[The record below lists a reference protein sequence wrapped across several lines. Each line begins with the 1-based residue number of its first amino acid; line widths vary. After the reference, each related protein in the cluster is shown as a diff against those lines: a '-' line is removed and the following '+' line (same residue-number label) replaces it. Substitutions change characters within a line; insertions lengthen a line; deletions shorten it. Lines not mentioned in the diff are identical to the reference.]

1 MTWLHLLAWL
11 IHAQH
16 VTVQIHAGQSKAF
29 QISGILSLCYPFR
42 DSLLCDCEMTVN
54 TDSCGFCHLIQEF
67 LHLNGHQIHPGHY
80 SVQFSSVAQSCPILC
95 DPVDCSVPDFLFLH
109 YLPEFAQTHV
119 HWLSDGWMNHFILY
133 RPLPLLPSIF
143 PNINVFSN
151 ELALQIRRRK
161 CWNFGFNISPS
172 NEYSELISFRS
183 DWFDLL
189 AVQGALMCLL
199 QHHRSKAS
207 VLQCSAF
214 FMVQLWH
221 LYMTTRKTVTLCIG
235 TFVNKVMSLL
245 SDTLSRFGIV
255 FFPRASAF

>member
-1 MTWLHLLAWL
+1 MKLYFCCPTTISHLWSS
-11 IHAQH
+11 I
-16 VTVQIHAGQSKAF
+16 V
-29 QISGILSLCYPFR
+29 C
-42 DSLLCDCEMTVN
+42 CC
-54 TDSCGFCHLIQEF
+54 
-67 LHLNGHQIHPGHY
+67 
-80 SVQFSSVAQSCPILC
+80 SVAHSCPTLC
-95 DPVDCSVPDFLFLH
+95 DPTDCSMPDFLVLP

-119 HWLSDGWMNHFILY
+119 HWLSDGWMFSSNHFILC

-151 ELALQIRRRK
+151 ELVLHIRRPK
-161 CWNFGFNISPS
+161 YWIFGFNISPS
-172 NEYSELISFRS
+172 SEYSELVSFRS

-221 LYMTTRKTVTLCIG
+221 LYVTTRKTVTLSIG

-245 SDTLSRFGIV
+245 PDTLSRFGIV
-255 FFPRASAF
+255 LFPGASVFKFHECSLSPWWF

>member
-1 MTWLHLLAWL
+1 MENYKLVKFQFNSVQSLNRVQLF
-11 IHAQH
+11 
-16 VTVQIHAGQSKAF
+16 VTPWTAACQTSLSF
-29 QISGILSLCYPFR
+29 TISQ
-42 DSLLCDCEMTVN
+42 SLLKLMKT
-54 TDSCGFCHLIQEF
+54 S
-67 LHLNGHQIHPGHY
+67 
-80 SVQFSSVAQSCPILC
+80 
-95 DPVDCSVPDFLFLH
+95 
-109 YLPEFAQTHV
+109 
-119 HWLSDGWMNHFILY
+119 NHFILC
-133 RPLPLLPSIF
+133 RPLPLLPSVF

-151 ELALQIRRRK
+151 GLALHIRRPK
-161 CWNFGFNISPS
+161 YWSFGFNISPS
-172 NEYSELISFRS
+172 SEYSELISFRS

>member
-1 MTWLHLLAWL
+1 M
-11 IHAQH
+11 
-16 VTVQIHAGQSKAF
+16 
-29 QISGILSLCYPFR
+29 
-42 DSLLCDCEMTVN
+42 
-54 TDSCGFCHLIQEF
+54 
-67 LHLNGHQIHPGHY
+67 HLNRTTWSRRFLSHKLIDWGPFIKLYFCCPTTTSHLWSSI
-80 SVQFSSVAQSCPILC
+80 VCCCSVAHSCLTLC
-95 DPVDCSVPDFLFLH
+95 DPTDCSMPDFLFLH

-189 AVQGALMCLL
+189 AVQAALMCLL
-199 QHHRSKAS
+199 QHHSSKAS

-214 FMVQLWH
+214 FMVQ
-221 LYMTTRKTVTLCIG
+221 I
-235 TFVNKVMSLL
+235 
-245 SDTLSRFGIV
+245 
-255 FFPRASAF
+255 

>member
-1 MTWLHLLAWL
+1 MASMLNV
-11 IHAQH
+11 I
-16 VTVQIHAGQSKAF
+16 ICSY
-29 QISGILSLCYPFR
+29 ILG
-42 DSLLCDCEMTVN
+42 V
-54 TDSCGFCHLIQEF
+54 
-67 LHLNGHQIHPGHY
+67 HLNCYLIKTQSFVLSSLFS
-80 SVQFSSVAQSCPILC
+80 SVQFSRSVMSDSLRPHESQHARPPCPSPSPGVHSDTSIESVMLSSHLILC
-95 DPVDCSVPDFLFLH
+95 
-109 YLPEFAQTHV
+109 
-119 HWLSDGWMNHFILY
+119 

-214 FMVQLWH
+214 FMVQ
-221 LYMTTRKTVTLCIG
+221 I
-235 TFVNKVMSLL
+235 
-245 SDTLSRFGIV
+245 
-255 FFPRASAF
+255 